1 MRKPIWETF
10 AHEIW
15 VERIENGT
23 EALIL
28 VSQSVMVIDSKSLV
42 STQQE

>member
-10 AHEIW
+10 EHGIW
-15 VERIENGT
+15 VERIENGM

-28 VSQSVMVIDSKSLV
+28 VTEPTCDGH
-42 STQQE
+42 